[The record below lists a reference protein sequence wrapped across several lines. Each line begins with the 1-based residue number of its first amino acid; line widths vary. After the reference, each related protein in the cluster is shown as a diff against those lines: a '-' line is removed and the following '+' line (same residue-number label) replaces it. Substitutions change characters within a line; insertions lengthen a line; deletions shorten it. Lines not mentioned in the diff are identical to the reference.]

1 MARLKPGDAAPE
13 FHLTDQHGQTVR
25 LADFSGGKLLIYF
38 YPKAD
43 TPGCTRQACSIR
55 DAREEFADL
64 GLAVAGISPDAPA
77 RQQKFDDKYNLS
89 FPLLAD
95 PDHRVAEAY
104 GVWGEK
110 TSYGKKSLG
119 IIRSSFLIDAAG
131 KIVAA
136 WYGVKPEDT
145 VPKAQKALGRG

>member
-1 MARLKPGDAAPE
+1 
-13 FHLTDQHGQTVR
+13 
-25 LADFSGGKLLIYF
+25 
-38 YPKAD
+38 
-43 TPGCTRQACSIR
+43 
-55 DAREEFADL
+55 
-64 GLAVAGISPDAPA
+64 
-77 RQQKFDDKYNLS
+77 
-89 FPLLAD
+89 
-95 PDHRVAEAY
+95 VAEAY
-104 GVWGEK
+104 GVWAEK

>member
-13 FHLTDQHGQTVR
+13 FQLPDQHGQTVR
-25 LADFSGGKLLIYF
+25 LADFGGGKLLIYF
-38 YPKAD
+38 YPKAA

-55 DAREEFADL
+55 DAREEFVDL
-64 GLAVAGISPDAPA
+64 GLTVVGISPDAPA
-77 RQQKFDDKYNLS
+77 RQQKFADKYNLS

-104 GVWGEK
+104 GVWDQK

-131 KIVAA
+131 KIKAA

-145 VPKAQKALGRG
+145 VHKAQKALGRG